1 MAKRTMGSRIARAV
15 KKAVTSPRKAKPAKR
30 TKTKVSRKRA
40 PKAPEVEQ
48 AVPPAPPSNMG
59 PTRAE

>member
-1 MAKRTMGSRIARAV
+1 MAAKRTMGSRIARAV
-15 KKAVTSPRKAKPAKR
+15 KKAVTSPRKAKPA
-30 TKTKVSRKRA
+30 KTKVSRKRA